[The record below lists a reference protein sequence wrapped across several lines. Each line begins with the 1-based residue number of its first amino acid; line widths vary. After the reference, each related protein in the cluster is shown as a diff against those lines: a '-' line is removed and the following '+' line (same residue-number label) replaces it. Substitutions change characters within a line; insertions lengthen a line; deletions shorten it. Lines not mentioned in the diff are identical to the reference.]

1 MGFLGGLKKAFT
13 APNRML
19 GKLPGMQ
26 SVAKLPGMNAMM
38 PGLRQSGKSNI
49 PSAPGI
55 GQGIGPSQVPM
66 QQMGQMD
73 QMEPPAPE
81 MMDPQS
87 MGGQMPPQMGQQNP
101 MIQQKMMQ
109 LRGKMGRSPGTGPGI
124 GPSMFG

>member
-26 SVAKLPGMNAMM
+26 SVAKLPGMNAIM
-38 PGLRQSGKSNI
+38 PGLRNRPNPPQNAGV
-49 PSAPGI
+49 GM

>member
-38 PGLRQSGKSNI
+38 PGLRNRPNPPQNAGV
-49 PSAPGI
+49 GM

>member
-38 PGLRQSGKSNI
+38 PGLRNRPNPPQNAGV
-49 PSAPGI
+49 GM

-124 GPSMFG
+124 GPSML